1 MTKPVSRREFMNL
14 LGATFGTS
22 ALIRVGSALGMLPAV
37 AALTRP
43 VLAAPAPGAGK
54 AVILGAGISGLTVA
68 WELAKAGYEVTVLES
83 SNRAGGRIMTV
94 RSGDVVDEIGN
105 RQVCEWDNE
114 PHMYFNAGA
123 ARIPSTHRNLLS
135 YCKELGVDLEVF
147 INESKTALIQDDA
160 MLDGKPIR
168 NADVSTNV
176 RGFLGELFAKSFSAA
191 QLEQPFTESE
201 AETILGLI
209 RGFGSLNR
217 DMKYTG
223 SNRNGYASGGFIDHG
238 VQKDIIEFKH
248 LMKSRLI
255 ANTLSANEGETG
267 PILMQPVGGMDRIT
281 AGFTRALG
289 DRVKY
294 QTPVMSVM
302 VKEAGVEV
310 VYLQD
315 GAPQTITADYCFNCI
330 PAHFMAGI
338 EHNFPAD
345 YMQAMKYIR
354 RGEAIKGAF
363 QAKERFWEKEEIY
376 GGISWTN
383 APIRQLWYPS
393 HGIHKE
399 KGVIL
404 AAYDFGNGGAYTR
417 MTQAERVEWLLQ
429 GGEKLHPNYRQLVEK
444 PITIAWHRMN
454 HMLGC
459 SARWGRSGGGMTME
473 EEALYHT
480 LQAPALGRHYM
491 IGDQISFHGAWQES
505 AILSAHWALA
515 DMDKR
520 VRSAA

>member
-1 MTKPVSRREFMNL
+1 
-14 LGATFGTS
+14 
-22 ALIRVGSALGMLPAV
+22 
-37 AALTRP
+37 
-43 VLAAPAPGAGK
+43 
-54 AVILGAGISGLTVA
+54 
-68 WELAKAGYEVTVLES
+68 
-83 SNRAGGRIMTV
+83 
-94 RSGDVVDEIGN
+94 
-105 RQVCEWDNE
+105 
-114 PHMYFNAGA
+114 
-123 ARIPSTHRNLLS
+123 
-135 YCKELGVDLEVF
+135 
-147 INESKTALIQDDA
+147 
-160 MLDGKPIR
+160 
-168 NADVSTNV
+168 V
-176 RGFLGELFAKSFSAA
+176 RGFLGELFAKSFTTA
-191 QLEQPFTESE
+191 QLDQPFTESE
-201 AETILGLI
+201 AETIMGLI
-209 RGFGSLNR
+209 RQFGSLDREMNY
-217 DMKYTG
+217 KG
-223 SNRNGYASGGFIDHG
+223 SNRNGYVSGGFIDHG
-238 VQKDIIEFKH
+238 VQKEIIEFKH

-255 ANTLSANEGETG
+255 SQTLTANEGETG
-267 PILMQPVGGMDRIT
+267 PLLMQPVGGMDRII

-289 DRVKY
+289 ERVKY
-294 QTPVMSVM
+294 KTPVMSVM

-315 GAPQTITADYCFNCI
+315 GVPQTITADYCFNCI

-338 EHNFPAD
+338 EHNLPGD

-376 GGISWTN
+376 GGISWTS

-404 AAYDFGNGGAYTR
+404 AAYDFGNGGEYTR
-417 MTQAERVEWLLQ
+417 MSQAERVEWLLK

-473 EEALYHT
+473 EEGLYHT

-491 IGDQISFHGAWQES
+491 IGDQISKKSAWMES
-505 AILSAHWALA
+505 AILSAHWAIA
-515 DMDKR
+515 HMDQR
-520 VRSAA
+520 VRAEV